1 MRNYWLRIALGALGI
16 FAVGMIGVTLVRQG
30 AGKVRTVVAGTGPIS
45 FPLAFVPFKLEG
57 QKLGSVD
64 RVILERDA
72 PKRISSV
79 QLEVKLKDSVVAR
92 GLEGCRLAANFDDN
106 SDRRSIEL
114 HGRPFSKGVF
124 YCLRNDSTTEFQE
137 YGRAVFQPG
146 GVSVPLFLPND
157 IVDDLKQGDLGSEQT
172 DSAQEAAEA
181 RADSISEAVE
191 ARADS
196 ISAIAEARA
205 DSIMARNERLIDSLR
220 REGHRRADSARRIAD
235 SVRRR

>member
-16 FAVGMIGVTLVRQG
+16 FAVGMIGVTLARRG
-30 AGKVRTVVAGTGPIS
+30 AGRVRTVVAGSGPIS

-57 QKLGSVD
+57 EKLGSVD
-64 RVILERDA
+64 RVTLERNA
-72 PKRISSV
+72 PKQISSV
-79 QLEVKLKDSVVAR
+79 QIEVKLNDSVVAQ
-92 GLEGCRLAANFDDN
+92 GLKGCRLAANFDKDPDN
-106 SDRRSIEL
+106 RGLEL

-124 YCLRNDSTTEFQE
+124 YCLRADTIGFQE
-137 YGRAVFQPG
+137 YGNAVFQPG
-146 GVSVPLFLPND
+146 NVSVPLFLPHD
-157 IVDDLKQGDLGSEQT
+157 IVKDLKQGDLGSESA
-172 DSAQEAAEA
+172 DSAREVAEA
-181 RADSISEAVE
+181 RADSIAEAVE

-235 SVRRR
+235 SGRGR